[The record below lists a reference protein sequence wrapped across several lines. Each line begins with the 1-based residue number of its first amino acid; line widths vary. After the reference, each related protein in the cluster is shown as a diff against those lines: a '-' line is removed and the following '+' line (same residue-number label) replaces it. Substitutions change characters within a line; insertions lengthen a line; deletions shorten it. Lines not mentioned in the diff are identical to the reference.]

1 LPVNY
6 SLLEI
11 GNIISD
17 QKYILTQ
24 KEIELY
30 LKSVQDDSDR
40 LFNDSGI
47 ELAPPMSIAALSLRG
62 VVNDLQI
69 PGGTLHVGQEMEFKE
84 SVEVGEDLRCVASV
98 ASNNVRGDWRFL
110 AVDLSVLR
118 SSSDEVMVGKSTI
131 MLPAENKIE

>member
-1 LPVNY
+1 MPVNY

-17 QKYILTQ
+17 QKYTLTQ

-69 PGGTLHVGQEMEFKE
+69 PGGTLHVGQEMEFKKWDSINGIQE
-84 SVEVGEDLRCVASV
+84 I
-98 ASNNVRGDWRFL
+98 
-110 AVDLSVLR
+110 VD
-118 SSSDEVMVGKSTI
+118 GF
-131 MLPAENKIE
+131 IEMTNWKLH